1 MNTNTKGVKNVFVCG
16 GGHQGLSMAA
26 HLALNGITVTLW
38 NRTSKN
44 IQQVIKTQ
52 RWNAE
57 NQCVLNVIS
66 SGVIAIAIIVRPNV
80 RELIYRRVEFNNKIL
95 SIK

>member
-44 IQQVIKTQ
+44 IQQVIDTGEILC
-52 RWNAE
+52 N
-57 NQCVLNVIS
+57 
-66 SGVIAIAIIVRPNV
+66 GVVNDTAK
-80 RELIYRRVEFNNKIL
+80 VEKA
-95 SIK
+95 